1 MKTMTRKRRTKILV
15 NAPDQLA
22 KGLAEEVRASC
33 ETFVLEEPN
42 EGLVMIKMKECAQGA
57 QFYIGE
63 ALVTEAKVKIGKHI
77 GLGIL
82 RGHNQSKALDMAT
95 IDAALAED
103 PQKWQH
109 WVSRLEEA
117 EKDLEVDSSLAA
129 GRIRSTKVDFSTME
143 V

>member
-1 MKTMTRKRRTKILV
+1 
-15 NAPDQLA
+15 
-22 KGLAEEVRASC
+22 
-33 ETFVLEEPN
+33 
-42 EGLVMIKMKECAQGA
+42 
-57 QFYIGE
+57 
-63 ALVTEAKVKIGKHI
+63 
-77 GLGIL
+77 
-82 RGHNQSKALDMAT
+82 MAT